1 MNELGT
7 FINTVTYP
15 VAIGCGLAYIVY
27 KIALVIINKLLVVF
41 DNIIETSKQQTATN
55 KELSSTNAV
64 LVLELKGEMGNMGN
78 QIGDI
83 SKKLDKI
90 IDTKEVG

>member
-15 VAIGCGLAYIVY
+15 VAVGCGLAYIVY
-27 KIALVIINKLLVVF
+27 KIALVIVNKLLVVF

-55 KELSSTNAV
+55 KELSSTNAL
-64 LVLELKGEMGNMGN
+64 LVTELKVQIGNM
-78 QIGDI
+78 D
-83 SKKLDKI
+83 KKLDKI
-90 IDTKEVG
+90 ITINEVD